1 LTMKSG
7 VECEYFLISPDGNS
21 IADPRDTQSK
31 PCYDQSALMRRYD
44 LIKEICDCMIEM
56 GWGPYQND
64 HEDANGQFEM
74 NWDYSDCLKT
84 ADRHTFFKYM
94 VKTIAEK
101 HGLRATFMPKPF
113 ENLTG
118 NGCHAHISVWDGK
131 KNKFLDN
138 SNNLG
143 LSKMAYNFLGGV
155 IKHASSLSAF
165 FNPTINSY
173 RRINAP
179 PTKSGASWSPSSI
192 SYTGNNRTHMIRIPD
207 PGRFELRLMDGS
219 ANPYLLQ
226 AGVLAAGI
234 NGIRKR
240 VNPGKPLFCNMYTD
254 HKKYPN
260 LKKLPNTLEE
270 SLDMLNSNTILKNA
284 FGKDVLNSYL
294 KLKNSE
300 IWKWKNWEISWSL
313 SKQSSS
319 EKNIKILLVHGFGAS
334 KNHWRHN
341 QDFLGKFS
349 NCFAIDLLGFG
360 KSSQPSAL
368 LNYEPDKENSI
379 KYSFDLWGNQI
390 STFCAEVIK
399 SPVYLVGNS
408 IGGVIALKAAEILKD
423 NCKGIILID
432 CAQRT
437 MDDKRLKKSDILMN
451 LLRPVLKTIVR
462 QRLISNTL
470 FTRAANPKV
479 IKRILEQAYPSG
491 KNIDKELIEILYQP
505 SQRKNSKEA
514 FRGFINLFDDYL
526 ATDLFDKVNAP
537 IQLIWG
543 EKDPWESLNEAKE
556 WKNKFRNIKRLDV
569 IKNAG
574 HCPHDEEPEETN
586 KLICEFLQETK

>member
-1 LTMKSG
+1 MSKNLFKIAKEKKIKYFLISFVDLFGVLRSKLVPAHAIKEMQETGAGFAGFAAWLDMTPADSDMFGIPDPDSLIQLPWNKEVGWLASDLWMNGKPVDASPRVMLKKQIKKLSKQGLTMKSG
-7 VECEYFLISPDGNS
+7 VECEYFLISPDGSS

-131 KNKFLDN
+131 KNKFLDK
-138 SNNLG
+138 SNELG
-143 LSKMAYNFLGGV
+143 LTKMAYNFLGGV

-226 AGVLAAGI
+226 ASVLAAGI
-234 NGIRKR
+234 NGIK
-240 VNPGKPLFCNMYTD
+240 NKIDPGKPLHCNMYEEFA
-254 HKKYPN
+254 KYPDLPKLPDELDQS
-260 LKKLPNTLEE
+260 LKKLKQNKEMNEAFGTDVIDSYIKLRSTEIKEFNNVEKFDKTKPITKWERQNTL
-270 SLDMLNSNTILKNA
+270 
-284 FGKDVLNSYL
+284 
-294 KLKNSE
+294 
-300 IWKWKNWEISWSL
+300 
-313 SKQSSS
+313 
-319 EKNIKILLVHGFGAS
+319 
-334 KNHWRHN
+334 
-341 QDFLGKFS
+341 
-349 NCFAIDLLGFG
+349 
-360 KSSQPSAL
+360 
-368 LNYEPDKENSI
+368 
-379 KYSFDLWGNQI
+379 
-390 STFCAEVIK
+390 
-399 SPVYLVGNS
+399 
-408 IGGVIALKAAEILKD
+408 
-423 NCKGIILID
+423 D
-432 CAQRT
+432 C
-437 MDDKRLKKSDILMN
+437 
-451 LLRPVLKTIVR
+451 
-462 QRLISNTL
+462 
-470 FTRAANPKV
+470 
-479 IKRILEQAYPSG
+479 
-491 KNIDKELIEILYQP
+491 
-505 SQRKNSKEA
+505 
-514 FRGFINLFDDYL
+514 
-526 ATDLFDKVNAP
+526 
-537 IQLIWG
+537 
-543 EKDPWESLNEAKE
+543 
-556 WKNKFRNIKRLDV
+556 
-569 IKNAG
+569 
-574 HCPHDEEPEETN
+574 
-586 KLICEFLQETK
+586 